1 MNKILKK
8 IVKNFFIL
16 FLLFFLLFF
25 KDFLA
30 ESNEVKKNDKIYFF
44 VFIGFSLLY
53 LIIFISIKF
62 FLKSKYKK
70 IFKYI
75 KIQIEEQGKSYVT
88 LDEIYDFTK
97 ISKKFIKNVI
107 DENSKVWSGTIGI
120 YFKSRIIKNSLSVEK
135 TSFSEREEKIKS
147 QKIREKIDKYVHVSY
162 NKI

>member
-16 FLLFFLLFF
+16 FLLFF

-88 LDEIYDFTK
+88 LD
-97 ISKKFIKNVI
+97 
-107 DENSKVWSGTIGI
+107 
-120 YFKSRIIKNSLSVEK
+120 
-135 TSFSEREEKIKS
+135 
-147 QKIREKIDKYVHVSY
+147 
-162 NKI
+162 